1 MTKKKTH
8 WRKLDNPN
16 YLGAYSLL
24 DGQTK
29 SIIVTIEKVVVEDV
43 KSAQGTESCKVA
55 YLKDQKPMIL
65 NTTNCKA
72 IESVHGTP
80 FIDDWAGKD
89 ITLYVAKIK
98 AFGEQMDALR
108 VKRERPKVQLPE
120 LLPADNDNWNKV
132 IQALVNGYTIGQ
144 IETKWIISESNRAEL
159 LNQAV

>member
-1 MTKKKTH
+1 
-8 WRKLDNPN
+8 
-16 YLGAYSLL
+16 
-24 DGQTK
+24 
-29 SIIVTIEKVVVEDV
+29 
-43 KSAQGTESCKVA
+43 
-55 YLKDQKPMIL
+55 MIL

-72 IESVHGTP
+72 IEAVHGTP

-108 VKRERPKVQLPE
+108 VKREKPKAVQLPE
-120 LLPADNDNWNKV
+120 LSPKDNDNWNKV

-144 IETKWIISESNRAEL
+144 IETKWRISESNRAEL